1 MANPPNLRHS
11 NLVKELCSR
20 LNMTDPYRLFFPSRT
35 DFTFC
40 PRNINQQNRSRID
53 FFIMSI
59 PLFAATTTCDILP
72 AMQNSLFD
80 HKAIFIEFST
90 KKSVLKLNPT
100 ISRSIVSEKELDIVV
115 KLAATECYGIH
126 NLGNGWYLGEQEQFL
141 FDIGLNRAA
150 FRQEGPPP
158 NYIPAAQL
166 EFDRLRQ
173 REEALDNIKNFC
185 DNIDFVRLEEMARS
199 CDHAVFLE
207 IFLNAIKNETISYQS
222 FLHKAKKEN
231 VNRLIDNLARE
242 KSALNP
248 DVDKVN
254 LLEDRLNNYW
264 NDEMTREIE
273 QYSLF
278 EYVNME
284 KHPIFLN

>member
-1 MANPPNLRHS
+1 
-11 NLVKELCSR
+11 
-20 LNMTDPYRLFFPSRT
+20 
-35 DFTFC
+35 
-40 PRNINQQNRSRID
+40 
-53 FFIMSI
+53 MSI

-80 HKAIFIEFST
+80 HKAIFIEFNT

-115 KLAATECYGIH
+115 KLAAAECYGIH
-126 NLGNGWYLGEQEQFL
+126 NLGNGWYPGEQVQFL

-248 DVDKVN
+248 DVNKVN

-264 NDEMTREIE
+264 NDEMSREIE